1 MTLRY
6 IRYTSEDNRSFEELM
21 EARKS
26 QFVANNITNIAPL
39 QPRDCAGRDWMGTKR
54 VVSVPSLDCALLAGV
69 LLTRAG

>member
-39 QPRDCAGRDWMGTKR
+39 QPRDCVGRDWMGTKR